1 MDQIPQIIG
10 AILILTA
17 FAAIQRDWMSPRS
30 RIYLTLNLIGAAVLT
45 GVALDERDWGFFLLN
60 AVWTLVSAW
69 GLARAVRGRT
79 ASTAHSSAPDH

>member
-17 FAAIQRDWMSPRS
+17 FAASQRDWMSPHS
-30 RIYLTLNLIGAAVLT
+30 RAYLALNLIGAGVLT
-45 GVALDERDWGFFLLN
+45 VVALDERDWGFFLLE

-69 GLARAVRGRT
+69 GLTAALRGGT
-79 ASTAHSSAPDH
+79 ASAAH

>member
-17 FAAIQRDWMSPRS
+17 FAASQREWMSPHS

-69 GLARAVRGRT
+69 GLASAVRGRT
-79 ASTAHSSAPDH
+79 ASTAH

>member
-17 FAAIQRDWMSPRS
+17 FAASQLDRMSPHS
-30 RIYLTLNLIGAAVLT
+30 RVYLALNLIGAGVLT
-45 GVALDERDWGFFLLN
+45 GVALDERDWGFFLLE

-69 GLARAVRGRT
+69 GLAAALRGRA
-79 ASTAHSSAPDH
+79 ASAAH

>member
-17 FAAIQRDWMSPRS
+17 FAANQRDWTSPHS
-30 RIYLTLNLIGAAVLT
+30 RVYLVLNLIGAAILT
-45 GVALDERDWGFFLLN
+45 VVALDERDWGFFLLE

-69 GLARAVRGRT
+69 GLAEVLRGRT
-79 ASTAHSSAPDH
+79 ASAAH

>member
-17 FAAIQRDWMSPRS
+17 FAASQRDWMSPHS

-45 GVALDERDWGFFLLN
+45 GVALDERDWGFFLLE

-69 GLARAVRGRT
+69 GLASAVRGRT
-79 ASTAHSSAPDH
+79 SSTAH

>member
-17 FAAIQRDWMSPRS
+17 FAASQREWMSPHS

-45 GVALDERDWGFFLLN
+45 GVALDGRDWGFFLLN

-69 GLARAVRGRT
+69 GLASAVRGRT
-79 ASTAHSSAPDH
+79 ASTAHSSAPDQ